1 MTGSCHELSI
11 DFSIGHIHALVITRV
26 HIDHVG
32 RIPYLLAAGFEGP
45 IICSEPSSHAGQSD
59 LVGFV
64 AGIPAPPHEIL
75 IVHGDHDAKQALKR
89 CFQSLRG
96 TDIIIPTE

>member
-45 IICSEPSSHAGQSD
+45 IICSEPSAHAGQSD
-59 LVGFV
+59 LLQVFLRLPMKSSLCM
-64 AGIPAPPHEIL
+64 GIMT
-75 IVHGDHDAKQALKR
+75 R
-89 CFQSLRG
+89 SRR
-96 TDIIIPTE
+96 